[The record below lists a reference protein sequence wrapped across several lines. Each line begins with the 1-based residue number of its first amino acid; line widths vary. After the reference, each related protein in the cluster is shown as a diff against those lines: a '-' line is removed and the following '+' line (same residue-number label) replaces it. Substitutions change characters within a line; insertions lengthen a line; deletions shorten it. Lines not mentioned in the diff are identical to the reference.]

1 MAMIQHGT
9 KALTRVVDRFEAK
22 DLGAPFKVILHD
34 SVEVSFSE
42 TTGEVLSYKIP
53 DLEGLLRA
61 ITISRILH
69 PRKLFGAD
77 IKFLRKSVGLKQ
89 KELAGKIA
97 ATVEHLS
104 RCETGALPMSPMMEK
119 LFRVFILK
127 TVLKLHKMKTCDA
140 KSKLEDA
147 LDRLFDAVEP
157 ISAFD
162 IYDELELNFHR
173 TRPHVLGDGDD
184 EPDDGGHWDGEL
196 EAA

>member
-1 MAMIQHGT
+1 MNMIQHG
-9 KALTRVVDRFEAK
+9 AQAATRVDDRFEAK

-42 TTGEVLSYKIP
+42 TGEVLSYKIP

-61 ITISRILH
+61 IAISRILH
-69 PRKLFGAD
+69 PRKLFGPD
-77 IKFLRKSVGLKQ
+77 IKFVRKAVGLKQ

-97 ATVEHLS
+97 TTVEHLS

-119 LFRVFILK
+119 LFRVFVLK
-127 TVLKLHKMKTCDA
+127 TALKLHKMKACDA

-147 LDRLFDAVEP
+147 LDRLFDGVEP
-157 ISAFD
+157 VSAFD
-162 IYDELELNFHR
+162 INDELELSFHR
-173 TRPHVLGDGDD
+173 SRVHALGDGDD
-184 EPDDGGHWDGEL
+184 EPDDGHWDGEL